1 MNVRIIEILV
11 GRHSSFK
18 TGAQVSL
25 KPGQIIHGT
34 VNSKLPSGFP
44 VVDTMIGRLVLET
57 GTQIPVGSQL
67 SLELLS
73 VPRTFTHGPNSS
85 HNLLAPMFSGEL
97 PALKDTLDFIGNL
110 PPNVRVEVPN
120 PAVPRT
126 GSQLTSSLLF
136 FLSALKGGN
145 PSAWLQEQT
154 STFLGSERPELLGRL
169 NEEFGQMARLFNEGP
184 SGDWRTTLIPIF
196 DGIILNNLQ
205 FTI

>member
-1 MNVRIIEILV
+1 MNIGTIVSAHLLNAPKPAPPSNQTTNLKENSDLNLTIQSGSRVWNSIKAGIAQFSSKSTSIKTTTYPNGSKPEITAGSKLNVRVIEINA

-97 PALKDTLDFIGNL
+97 PALKDTLDFIG
-110 PPNVRVEVPN
+110 
-120 PAVPRT
+120 
-126 GSQLTSSLLF
+126 
-136 FLSALKGGN
+136 
-145 PSAWLQEQT
+145 
-154 STFLGSERPELLGRL
+154 
-169 NEEFGQMARLFNEGP
+169 
-184 SGDWRTTLIPIF
+184 
-196 DGIILNNLQ
+196 
-205 FTI
+205 